1 MVYGKYLFIF
11 NWNYNI
17 WLNCCLLQACE
28 THSYGEVTEKF
39 CYCTAHLCN
48 PANPTARPG
57 LSSLA
62 VPLALYCCMYSSSV
76 LYSLQQLL
84 LYYTTVVYSI
94 QQLLVTLYYRR
105 TLYMLRLS
113 LPPVLSK
120 LTTTTTARHN
130 YQLNRNNTKQV
141 MSSSKTEMSLLKQE
155 MAPLSLLQKWMT
167 SLHFR
172 STSNPVS
179 LGLDD
184 VCTTVDLDLNSD
196 NTKFGEHKVVL
207 I

>member
-1 MVYGKYLFIF
+1 
-11 NWNYNI
+11 
-17 WLNCCLLQACE
+17 
-28 THSYGEVTEKF
+28 
-39 CYCTAHLCN
+39 
-48 PANPTARPG
+48 
-57 LSSLA
+57 
-62 VPLALYCCMYSSSV
+62 MYSSSV

-84 LYYTTVVYSI
+84 LYYTTVMYSI

-105 TLYMLRLS
+105 TLYMLKLS

-130 YQLNRNNTKQV
+130 YHLSRNNTKQV
-141 MSSSKTEMSLLKQE
+141 KSSSSLKTKKSSLLKQV
-155 MAPLSLLQKWMT
+155 MAPLLLLQNWMT

-172 STSNPVS
+172 STSKPVS

-184 VCTTVDLDLNSD
+184 ACTTVNDLDVNSD
-196 NTKFGEHKVVL
+196 NTKFGEHNDVVL